1 MMYMRYVTSAQI
13 KADPEQ
19 YTPYLYNPEDPYQ
32 EHPMD
37 PMDFCSLY
45 VDPMGKEAGA
55 SLSSESYMLLTLMLN
70 RR

>member
-55 SLSSESYMLLTLMLN
+55 WLSS
-70 RR
+70 